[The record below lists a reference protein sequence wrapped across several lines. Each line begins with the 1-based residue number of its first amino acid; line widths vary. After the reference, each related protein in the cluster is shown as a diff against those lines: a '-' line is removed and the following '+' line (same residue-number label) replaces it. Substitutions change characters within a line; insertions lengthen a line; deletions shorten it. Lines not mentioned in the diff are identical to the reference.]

1 MKKQNEQLGPHP
13 LTLNRPPSPRG
24 RREIQLYY
32 PLPLG
37 EGGKLPRQRVRALI
51 HLSFVIF
58 NLSLLLAV
66 TAQAAVVGSTDDA
79 MTIGGGARPI
89 GMGRAFVA
97 IADDADAPFINPAGL
112 GSLKGPTAMAM
123 YTNLLGEIY
132 YNEFSGAIPTPNGTF
147 GIGYITTG
155 ISDIPTSGLP
165 SDYYDSLL
173 TLTYAA
179 PLANFFNYGKNVFV
193 GANYKI
199 FNSGYSGGL
208 NDFATG
214 MSADL
219 GVKLVVNPHL
229 ALGLNRQ
236 NFLPVSMGGV
246 IRLSSGA
253 EESLASITKIG
264 AAIKP
269 VPWPK
274 LLVALDADLPAQ
286 TGRPVTEHLGV
297 EWKENQYI
305 TVRGGLDQSV
315 DPGTAVQT
323 SWNPAFGTS
332 ITYAGFRVDYAYHPY
347 YNDASLATTY
357 VSLSYAGPSWYAL
370 KGTVQ

>member
-1 MKKQNEQLGPHP
+1 MNKRL
-13 LTLNRPPSPRG
+13 LAL
-24 RREIQLYY
+24 
-32 PLPLG
+32 
-37 EGGKLPRQRVRALI
+37 ALI
-51 HLSFVIF
+51 ILS
-58 NLSLLLAV
+58 
-66 TAQAAVVGSTDDA
+66 TAPVVAQVVGSTDDA

-89 GMGRAFVA
+89 GMARAFTA

-132 YNEFSGAIPTPNGTF
+132 YNEFSGAVPTPNGTF
-147 GIGYITTG
+147 GLGYITTG
-155 ISDIPTSGLP
+155 ISGIPTNDNQGHVVM
-165 SDYYDSLL
+165 SDYYDSLM

-208 NDFATG
+208 NQFATG
-214 MSADL
+214 TSADL

-229 ALGLNRQ
+229 AFGLNRQ

-274 LLVALDADLPAQ
+274 LLIALDADLPAE

-305 TVRGGLDQSV
+305 TLRGGLDQSV
-315 DPGTAVQT
+315 DPGAVGQT

-332 ITYAGFRVDYAYHPY
+332 ISYAGFRVDYAYHPY

-357 VSLSYAGPSWYAL
+357 VSLSYVGPSWYAL

>member
-1 MKKQNEQLGPHP
+1 MSNDQCRMSN
-13 LTLNRPPSPRG
+13 G
-24 RREIQLYY
+24 RVPAARDLINIA
-32 PLPLG
+32 
-37 EGGKLPRQRVRALI
+37 QRFF

-58 NLSLLLAV
+58 NLTLIFALPLLAE
-66 TAQAAVVGSTDDA
+66 VVGSTDDA

-89 GMGRAFVA
+89 GMGRAFTA
-97 IADDADAPFINPAGL
+97 IADDADAAFINPAGL

-132 YNEFSGAIPTPNGTF
+132 YNEFCGAVPTPNGTF
-147 GIGYITTG
+147 GLGYITTG
-155 ISDIPTSGLP
+155 VSDIPTGAIH

-173 TLTYAA
+173 TLTYAT
-179 PLANFFNYGKNVFV
+179 PLANYFNYGKNVFI

-199 FNSGYSGGL
+199 FNSGYSGGI
-208 NDFATG
+208 NNFATG

-219 GVKLVVNPHL
+219 GVKVVVNPHL
-229 ALGLNRQ
+229 AFGLNRQ

-246 IRLSSGA
+246 VRLSSGV
-253 EESLASITKIG
+253 EESLASMTKIG
-264 AAIKP
+264 VSIKP

-286 TGRPVTEHLGV
+286 TGRPVTRHIGM

-315 DPGTAVQT
+315 DPGTAGLT

-332 ITYAGFRVDYAYHPY
+332 ISYAGFRVDYAYHPY

-357 VSLSYAGPSWYAL
+357 VSLSYVGPSWFAL